1 VQRPP
6 SLPLRSHQGVM
17 GTGRHVCDKDRAAVA
32 GALGIGILDVLL
44 VALANHGRVCLP
56 SLPTSPFVPLRHS
69 CLLCAGRRQEHN
81 RARQWDRQER
91 DSKATLVIGR
101 RPRCG
106 YAGPDFPCFR
116 LLHVISNVVRWRVA
130 GVHGAPSRL
139 CEQDAPAG
147 WSGRHSYLSPIS
159 LPLNPMEC
167 TFSVPRVGIVL
178 TLPCQWS
185 CCPQ

>member
-1 VQRPP
+1 MSVTKTAQRWQAAGDGHPGRTAGCSGKPRTRVP
-6 SLPLRSHQGVM
+6 SSV
-17 GTGRHVCDKDRAAVA
+17 
-32 GALGIGILDVLL
+32 
-44 VALANHGRVCLP
+44 
-56 SLPTSPFVPLRHS
+56 PTSPFVPLRRS

-81 RARQWDRQER
+81 RTRQWDRQER

-106 YAGPDFPCFR
+106 YVGPDFPCFR
-116 LLHVISNVVRWRVA
+116 LLHVISHVVRWRVA

-139 CEQDAPAG
+139 CKRDAPAG

-185 CCPQ
+185 CCP